1 MLNTGLSELAIDA
14 AESPASFIPISRTA
28 IDVKILIIHSILP
41 CPKRCVF
48 PPPYPAI
55 LNPKNDTSE
64 VPASDRLLK
73 PSADMA
79 TELLKNPTVIL
90 AMHKNKF
97 NRMPT
102 TLDRAAYA
110 FFTFGLETSFLF
122 LINSFTNKVI
132 IINFSFQ
139 N

>member
-1 MLNTGLSELAIDA
+1 
-14 AESPASFIPISRTA
+14 
-28 IDVKILIIHSILP
+28 
-41 CPKRCVF
+41 
-48 PPPYPAI
+48 
-55 LNPKNDTSE
+55 
-64 VPASDRLLK
+64 
-73 PSADMA
+73 MA

-122 LINSFTNKVI
+122 LINSFTNTRVVVKYTKPAHCAAAQKTHASAKSARSAAADKFRPEPQVEYDVAHAD
-132 IINFSFQ
+132 
-139 N
+139 